1 MKEGPFLGEPSVH
14 VVHLSDKLV
23 QGAEHITGD
32 NR

>member
-14 VVHLSDKLV
+14 VVHLGDKLV
-23 QGAEHITGD
+23 QGAEHITAD